1 MLASFCRAYLLE
13 TSMILSKSMFTD
25 LYRSGK
31 TSSIGENYYPSEPSN
46 IVIWG
51 VVLVCEMFPIVSIS
65 L

>member
-1 MLASFCRAYLLE
+1 
-13 TSMILSKSMFTD
+13 MFTD

-51 VVLVCEMFPIVSIS
+51 VVLVCEMFPIVSIIIMIEFRDLTLS
-65 L
+65 F